1 METTIATQSAPALM
15 IPKAYLP
22 LVRKYH
28 ATMGAL
34 TLEGVTAYLADLGK
48 TARAATVTVTKY
60 ALQAAILS
68 TVHDARAQ
76 EMIRAAFRR
85 IKTPRADRTIHHE
98 TILSAEQIQAL
109 TVADASP
116 RARLLVRVLSAT
128 GTRLSEAL
136 GMKKADCEV
145 DGDLVRVRIMGKGMK
160 ERRVFLPLGLY
171 LEVLHTFNGDTFLF
185 STATGKAIH
194 SSAARGMVYA
204 VARAAGVKGVH
215 PHSFRHTWAT
225 AQLKMG
231 RTLKAVSRY
240 LGHASTSITADYYDS
255 NELTAREALGVA

>member
-28 ATMGAL
+28 AAMGPL
-34 TLEGVTAYLADLGK
+34 TLEGVTAYLADLRK

-68 TVHDARAQ
+68 DVHDARAQ

-85 IKTPRADRTIHHE
+85 IKTPRTDKAIHQE
-98 TILSAEQIQAL
+98 AILSAEQIQAL

-116 RARLLVRVLSAT
+116 RARLLVRVLSVT
-128 GTRLSEAL
+128 GTRLSETL
-136 GMKKADCEV
+136 GMKRTDCEV
-145 DGDLVRVRIMGKGMK
+145 DGEVVRVRIMGKGMK

-171 LEVLHTFNGDTFLF
+171 LEVLHTFKGKTYLF
-185 STATGKAIH
+185 ETATGKAIH

-215 PHSFRHTWAT
+215 PHSCLLYTSPSPRD
-225 AQLKMG
+225 
-231 RTLKAVSRY
+231 RTRSRMPSS
-240 LGHASTSITADYYDS
+240 A
-255 NELTAREALGVA
+255 